1 MRCCFRACL
10 FVSLSFRDVVCFSAS
25 ADPTPLLIPCRSDGI
40 RGCCSGGGSGGG
52 GGGGGGA
59 ESITSWTEEAAQ
71 LFGIGIPS
79 SRDTSEFVRAD
90 AIDMQTA
97 MLAGSGDSPDSS
109 RLRTGV
115 NIGGSNR
122 RGLCVL
128 PLCSVS
134 SVPILEVSNNSHC
147 LATPCV
153 YHATKGVFWGSI
165 LAPTFFKHV
174 CICPCCK

>member
-1 MRCCFRACL
+1 M
-10 FVSLSFRDVVCFSAS
+10 
-25 ADPTPLLIPCRSDGI
+25 
-40 RGCCSGGGSGGG
+40 
-52 GGGGGGA
+52 
-59 ESITSWTEEAAQ
+59 SWTEEAAE
-71 LFGIGIPS
+71 LFGIGISS

-128 PLCSVS
+128 SSSYALCRRCQFWKCPTVLT
-134 SVPILEVSNNSHC
+134 VLRPRVCTMLRR
-147 LATPCV
+147 V
-153 YHATKGVFWGSI
+153 YFGGLFLHALFLNMCASARVASEKDGAFVFSI
-165 LAPTFFKHV
+165 STTCRCFAVNH
-174 CICPCCK
+174 